1 MKDGM
6 IDIEIYIY
14 VDIVLICVH
23 IEISVTD
30 RQALV
35 RKRYAKNHYH
45 R

>member
-30 RQALV
+30 IQAFV
-35 RKRYAKNHYH
+35 RKRFAKDHYC